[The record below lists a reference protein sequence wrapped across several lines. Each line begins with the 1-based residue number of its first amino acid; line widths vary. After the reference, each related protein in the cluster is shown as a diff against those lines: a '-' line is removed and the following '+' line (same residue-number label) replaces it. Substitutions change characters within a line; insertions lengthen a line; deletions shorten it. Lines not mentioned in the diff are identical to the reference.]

1 MGMMVIPLGQPTY
14 NPPNKTEEIALFNEK
29 PIISK
34 WVADIYDQKVT
45 ETEDVEF
52 LLSVIG
58 KEPKRIL
65 EKMIPSLIQFG
76 DLSAA

>member
-1 MGMMVIPLGQPTY
+1 MGGLLYY
-14 NPPNKTEEIALFNEK
+14 NPPQKMEEITLFNEK

-45 ETEDVEF
+45 ETDDVDF
-52 LLSVIG
+52 LLSIIG
-58 KEPKRIL
+58 KKPKRIL
-65 EKMIPSLIQFG
+65 EKMIPRLIQFG